1 MRLQIQSS
9 LNQKLNKW
17 IIGEILDYHEEFRKP
32 PTMDVFKAQI
42 SKLDNEVLK
51 TTVVEQLRH
60 IFTQVGNVDLDYI
73 KKEFTSF
80 CRNQNLKQVILK
92 ISRLTKSLESYDR
105 IKDLVDNKHESWY

>member
-1 MRLQIQSS
+1 MYL
-9 LNQKLNKW
+9 KL
-17 IIGEILDYHEEFRKP
+17 
-32 PTMDVFKAQI
+32 QI

-80 CRNQNLKQVILK
+80 VEIKIL
-92 ISRLTKSLESYDR
+92 
-105 IKDLVDNKHESWY
+105 NKLY